1 MGDRG
6 PALASLA
13 NHRVLHELLD
23 AETIEIAALS
33 GTTPGATNA
42 VLYADGWLSRPD
54 APGRG
59 AKDAL
64 AGFWHLNAI
73 ASTALTGGLNANPGS
88 TTGFTSRPTSR
99 IVKAIIP
106 RHE

>member
-6 PALASLA
+6 SALASLA

-33 GTTPGATNA
+33 RTTPGATNA

-73 ASTALTGGLNANPGS
+73 ASTALTGGLNANPGLDNW
-88 TTGFTSRPTSR
+88 
-99 IVKAIIP
+99 I
-106 RHE
+106 HEPAYLPHCEGHHPPA